1 MRSCHPRSVSFPPRR
16 TANGTFQ
23 AQSEASKSCWP
34 TKMSASVKDGKS
46 AWRMCNG
53 TNVRVPR
60 DRSSVCHRLIFA
72 HWPTTEALLRNT

>member
-34 TKMSASVKDGKS
+34 TKMSASDKDGNCMEDVQWDKR
-46 AWRMCNG
+46 A
-53 TNVRVPR
+53 
-60 DRSSVCHRLIFA
+60 SSQGQEQCL
-72 HWPTTEALLRNT
+72 